1 MTEEK
6 MILSLFQRATN
17 ERNVFH
23 DSTLCY
29 MSKWGRNK
37 NMGIMVIHFLT
48 SNGSPM
54 TYLATKNLSIPTT
67 RHLFPT
73 KKQAEITIRVR

>member
-17 ERNVFH
+17 EERNVIH

-37 NMGIMVIHFLT
+37 NIGIMVIRFLT
-48 SNGSPM
+48 LTQM
-54 TYLATKNLSIPTT
+54 A
-67 RHLFPT
+67 R
-73 KKQAEITIRVR
+73 Q